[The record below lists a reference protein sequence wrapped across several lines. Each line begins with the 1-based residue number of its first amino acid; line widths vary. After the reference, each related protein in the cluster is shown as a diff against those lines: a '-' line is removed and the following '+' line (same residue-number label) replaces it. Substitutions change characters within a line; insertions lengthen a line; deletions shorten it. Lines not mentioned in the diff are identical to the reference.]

1 MARGNITRR
10 GKSSWRLKFDLG
22 ADPVTGKRQTE
33 FVTVRGTKKEAEAEL
48 SKRLHQIDGGAYVS
62 NSKETVA
69 QHVRTWL
76 DSNADLAATTRE
88 RFGKLVEN
96 QIVPHIGSLILQQL
110 RPAQVTAWHNTLRKE
125 GGTDG
130 GPLSPATVRQA
141 HRVLHLA
148 LARAFEDEKISR
160 NVAAGRKLPK
170 AESADIQ
177 ILQQGQI
184 APLLEALQGHW
195 LSPIA
200 TVAVGSGMRQG
211 EIMGLRWTDVDL
223 EKGLLRVERSLE
235 ETRATGLRFKPPK
248 TKAGTRT
255 ISLPA
260 SVVDALKAHRKRQL
274 EQRLALGLGKPD
286 KDALVFCGPEG
297 EAIAPSRVS
306 GAWRDAIDRFRKPG
320 ENGAPASLDIPKVRF
335 HDLRHTHASALI
347 AGGLDVVAISR
358 RLGHASPVVTLSVY
372 AHLFKKSDEGAAAA
386 IEAAMRT
393 GAEQS

>member
-22 ADPVTGKRQTE
+22 TDPATGKRLTQ

-48 SKRLHQIDGGAYVS
+48 TKRLTQVDGGAYVA

-69 QHVRTWL
+69 EHVRAWL
-76 DSNADLAATTRE
+76 KANADLAPTTRE
-88 RFGKLVEN
+88 RFGKLIEN
-96 QIVPHIGSLILQQL
+96 QIVPHIGSLVLQQL

-148 LARAFEDEKISR
+148 LSRAFEDEKISR
-160 NVAAGRKLPK
+160 NVATGRKLPK
-170 AESADIQ
+170 ADSAEIQ

-184 APLLEALQGHW
+184 APLLAALVGHW

-200 TVAVGSGMRQG
+200 TVGVGTGMRQG
-211 EIMGLRWTDVDL
+211 EIMGLRWTDIDL
-223 EKGLLRVERSLE
+223 DQASLRVERSLE
-235 ETRATGLRFKPPK
+235 ETRVTGLRFKPPK
-248 TKAGTRT
+248 SKAGTRT

-260 SVVDALKAHRKRQL
+260 SVVDALKAHRKQQL
-274 EQRLALGLGKPD
+274 EQRLALGLGKPG

-297 EAIAPSRVS
+297 NPIAPSRVS
-306 GAWRDAIDRFRKPG
+306 GAWRDAVDRFRKPG
-320 ENGAPASLDIPKVRF
+320 EDGKPAIDIPKVRF

-393 GAEQS
+393 GAEQQ

>member
-1 MARGNITRR
+1 VRT
-10 GKSSWRLKFDLG
+10 
-22 ADPVTGKRQTE
+22 Q

-48 SKRLHQIDGGAYVS
+48 ARRLHQVDGGNYVA

-69 QHVRTWL
+69 EHVRSWL
-76 DSNADLAATTRE
+76 SANADLAGTTSE
-88 RFGKLVEN
+88 RFGKLIEN

-110 RPAQVTAWHNTLRKE
+110 RPAHVTAWHNTLRKE
-125 GGTDG
+125 GGKEG

-148 LARAFEDEKISR
+148 LARAFEDEKIAR
-160 NVAAGRKLPK
+160 NVASGRKLPK
-170 AESADIQ
+170 ADHVDIQ

-184 APLLEALQGHW
+184 APLLEALRGHW

-200 TVAVGSGMRQG
+200 TVAVGTGMRQG
-211 EIMGLRWTDVDL
+211 EIMGLRWADIDL
-223 EKGLLRVERSLE
+223 DKGSLRVERSLE
-235 ETRATGLRFKPPK
+235 ETKATGLRFKAPK
-248 TKAGTRT
+248 SKAGTRT

-260 SVVDALKAHRKRQL
+260 SVVDALRAHRKRQL
-274 EQRLALGLGKPD
+274 EQRLALGLGKPG

-297 EAIAPSRVS
+297 EAIAPSKVS
-306 GAWRDAIDRFRKPG
+306 GQWRDAIDRLRSR
-320 ENGAPASLDIPKVRF
+320 PASGDEEAPTTPKVRF

-372 AHLFKKSDEGAAAA
+372 AHLFKRSDDGAAAA

-393 GAEQS
+393 GAEQ

>member
-1 MARGNITRR
+1 MRGNITRR
-10 GKSSWRLKFDLG
+10 GKASWRLKFDNG
-22 ADPVTGKRQTE
+22 TDPVTGKRLTE

-48 SKRLHQIDGGAYVS
+48 SKRLNQIDGGNYVA

-69 QHVRTWL
+69 VYVRGWL
-76 DSNADLAATTRE
+76 DGNADLAPTTKE

-96 QIVPHIGSLILQQL
+96 QIVPHLGSLILQQL
-110 RPAQVTAWHNTLRKE
+110 RPAHVSGWHNTLRKE
-125 GGTDG
+125 GGKDG

-160 NVAAGRKLPK
+160 NVASGRKLPK
-170 AESADIQ
+170 ADHVEIQ

-195 LSPIA
+195 LSPVA
-200 TVAVGSGMRQG
+200 TVAVGTGMRQG
-211 EIMGLRWTDVDL
+211 EIMGLQWADIDL
-223 EKGLLRVERSLE
+223 DKGSLRVERSLE
-235 ETRATGLRFKPPK
+235 ETKATGLRFKAPK
-248 TKAGTRT
+248 SKSGIRT

-260 SVVDALKAHRKRQL
+260 SVIDALKVHRKRQL
-274 EQRLALGLGKPD
+274 EQRIALGLGKPG

-297 EAIAPSRVS
+297 EAIAPSKVS
-306 GAWRDAIDRFRKPG
+306 GQWRDAIDRLRSKP
-320 ENGAPASLDIPKVRF
+320 EATCPKVRF

-347 AGGLDVVAISR
+347 ASGLDVVAISR

-372 AHLFKKSDEGAAAA
+372 AHLFKRSDEGAAAA

-393 GAEQS
+393 GAEQ